1 MKYVYYVCEFSKRG
15 HKMRL
20 HLFFMLL
27 SGLVLSGGVIAAPA
41 TYTLPVVEVANGDG
55 DPIGTITGSFVYD
68 IGTEEVSSHNISALY
83 NGTTYSLGVLGAPVD
98 TANNNV
104 WARFMVANEIDAFG
118 VYVPV
123 RGLLEGGSGEVGGA
137 DEIGF
142 GKCGGLDGND
152 RCNWIFP
159 YGDSKGSNPLLALA
173 PSVPVPTL
181 PFYALLVLGGLLG
194 LFGLRKIKK

>member
-1 MKYVYYVCEFSKRG
+1 
-15 HKMRL
+15 MRL

-27 SGLVLSGGVIAAPA
+27 SGLVLSGGVVAAPA
-41 TYTLPVVEVANGDG
+41 TYTLPVVEVYGNGG
-55 DPIGTITGSFVYD
+55 LIGTITGSFVYD

-123 RGLLEGGSGEVGGA
+123 RGLLEGGSG
-137 DEIGF
+137 
-142 GKCGGLDGND
+142 
-152 RCNWIFP
+152 R
-159 YGDSKGSNPLLALA
+159 
-173 PSVPVPTL
+173 
-181 PFYALLVLGGLLG
+181 
-194 LFGLRKIKK
+194 

>member
-1 MKYVYYVCEFSKRG
+1 
-15 HKMRL
+15 MRL

-27 SGLVLSGGVIAAPA
+27 SGLALSGGVVAAPA
-41 TYTLPVVEVANGDG
+41 TYTLPVVEVANDAG
-55 DPIGTITGSFVYD
+55 DPVGTITGSFVYD
-68 IGTEEVSSHNISALY
+68 IGTEEVSSHNITALY

-98 TANNNV
+98 TANGVV

-123 RGLLEGGSGEVGGA
+123 AGLLEGGSGEVGVAGG
-137 DEIGF
+137 IGF
-142 GKCGGLDGND
+142 GKCVGLDSNN
-152 RCNWIFP
+152 RCNWIGP
-159 YGDSKGSNPLLALA
+159 LGWTRVSNPLLLA
-173 PSVPVPTL
+173 SSVPVPTL

>member
-1 MKYVYYVCEFSKRG
+1 
-15 HKMRL
+15 MRL

-27 SGLVLSGGVIAAPA
+27 SGLALSGGVVAAPA
-41 TYTLPVVEVANGDG
+41 TYTLPVVEVVAG

-68 IGTEEVSSHNISALY
+68 IGTEEVSSHNITALY

-98 TANNNV
+98 TANGNV

-123 RGLLEGGSGEVGGA
+123 AGLLEGGSGEVGGA
-137 DEIGF
+137 GTIGF
-142 GKCGGLDGND
+142 GKCVELDSNN
-152 RCNWIFP
+152 RCNWISPF
-159 YGDSKGSNPLLALA
+159 GRSIGSNPLLLA